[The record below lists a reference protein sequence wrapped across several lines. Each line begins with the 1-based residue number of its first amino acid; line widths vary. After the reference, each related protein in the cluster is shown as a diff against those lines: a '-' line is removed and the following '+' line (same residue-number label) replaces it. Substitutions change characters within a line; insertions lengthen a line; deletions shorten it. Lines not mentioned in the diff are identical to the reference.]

1 MTAGTA
7 PMLRMTWTDPV
18 SGRNGHVVIDRQVGG
33 LSAGGLRVSRGLTLQ
48 EVERLARIMTYKC
61 AAMRVRA
68 GGAKGGIDCDPH
80 DPAKPAMLARFVQA
94 IRFLFDSS
102 WATAEDMGV
111 TQPEIDAAFAAIG
124 IELSVNAALQRSGD
138 AVAATSRMRK
148 ALAIK
153 VDGIALG
160 DLAGGYGA
168 AQAVLAGM
176 EHLGMDAAS
185 TRAVVQGF
193 GSMGG
198 ATARYLARA
207 GIRVVGVVDVRGAV
221 SNDDGLDVEA
231 LLAARDD
238 LGEIDRAVLRPG
250 DRTLPREQWLSV
262 PVDVLVPAAVADSIT
277 EANAGDV
284 SARLV
289 VEAANIPTTGAAQEL
304 LHRRG
309 VVVIPDFVAN
319 SGANSWWFWTM
330 LGELDADATAAFGLV
345 RSRMSE
351 AVHAV
356 LRLADERGIPP
367 RRAAEQ
373 LAEHN
378 LHDLV
383 AQYGESSPPRARVPA

>member
-7 PMLRMTWTDPV
+7 PMLRITWTDPV
-18 SGRNGHVVIDRQVGG
+18 TGRNGHVVIDRQVGG
-33 LSAGGLRVSRGLTLQ
+33 LSTGGMRVRRGLTLE

-68 GGAKGGIDCDPH
+68 GGGKGGIDCDPR
-80 DPAKPAMLARFVQA
+80 DPEKPAMLARFVRA
-94 IRFLFDSS
+94 IEFLFHHS

-111 TQPEIDAAFAAIG
+111 TQPEMDAAFTAAG
-124 IELSVNAALQRSGD
+124 MELSVNAALQRSGD
-138 AVAATSRMRK
+138 PAAAASRLRK
-148 ALAIK
+148 ALAIE
-153 VDGIALG
+153 VAGVGLG

-168 AQAVLAGM
+168 TQAALAGM
-176 EHLGMDAAS
+176 SHLGMSTGS

-198 ATARYLARA
+198 ATARYLARE
-207 GIRVVGVVDVRGAV
+207 GVRVVGVIDARGAI
-221 SNDDGLDVEA
+221 SNEDGLDVEA

-250 DRTLPREQWLSV
+250 DRTLPRESWLDI
-262 PVDVLVPAAVADSIT
+262 PADVLVPAAVPDAIT
-277 EANAGDV
+277 DTNAGAV

-289 VEAANIPTTGAAQEL
+289 VEAANIPTTAVAQEV

-330 LGELDADATAAFGLV
+330 LGELEADVDQAFELIT
-345 RSRMSE
+345 SRMSD
-351 AVHAV
+351 AVRAV
-356 LRLADERGIPP
+356 LRDADEQGVPP
-367 RRAAEQ
+367 RRAAER
-373 LAEHN
+373 LAESN
-378 LHDLV
+378 LQDLV
-383 AQYGESSPPRARVPA
+383 AAYGES